1 MNTAFAST
9 TIPVRRSEGAN
20 CVSGL
25 VLARAFAGGNER
37 TNNERTNEEAR
48 SGSTGRAFA
57 SSAEPMC
64 RPDHKAKKHGRPKSK
79 RYVRRADRRARLV
92 EECGL

>member
-9 TIPVRRSEGAN
+9 TIPVRRSEGAS

-25 VLARAFAGGNER
+25 VLARAFAGG
-37 TNNERTNEEAR
+37 NERTNEEAR

-64 RPDHKAKKHGRPKSK
+64 RPDYRAKKHGRPKPK
-79 RYVRRADRRARLV
+79 KWARRDDRRAAMLELV
-92 EECGL
+92 GDGE